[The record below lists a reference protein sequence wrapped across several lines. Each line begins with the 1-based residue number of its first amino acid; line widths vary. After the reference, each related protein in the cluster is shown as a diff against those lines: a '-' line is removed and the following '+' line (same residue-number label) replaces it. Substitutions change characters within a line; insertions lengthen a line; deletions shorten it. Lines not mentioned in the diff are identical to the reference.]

1 MKKMRVL
8 ALVLVFAF
16 AALGGA
22 YAMWYDTLIVDET
35 VKTGILD
42 LQWANLHVV
51 DPSPNYAGYD
61 GNVYGTDQNND
72 GIDTMDIDNPNSV
85 GDGFK
90 DHKNIGSLDATI
102 EAHTEGGGDQDKV
115 SSADKLVLT
124 LKNGYP
130 GYQEY
135 VDLDIKNVGTVP
147 AKFAVTAAGIPSWLI
162 VEIRTPGKDGEVLFN
177 SQLDINELE
186 GLQIEPGQS
195 IPVMIVNRVRQ
206 ASDGE
211 SVTPQ
216 EAEARFTLQLK
227 AIQWNEYSAEGEYVL
242 PDEIT
247 FPRDDVYPYHEE
259 NQIPQ

>member
-1 MKKMRVL
+1 MKKIRVL

-22 YAMWYDTLIVDET
+22 YAMWHDTLIVDET

-51 DPSPNYAGYD
+51 DPSPNYDGYN

-72 GIDTMDIDNPNSV
+72 GIDTMDIGNPNSV

-90 DHKNIGSLDATI
+90 DHKNIGSLDAEI
-102 EAHTEGGGDQDKV
+102 VEVDSEDGGDQDKV

-147 AKFAVTAAGIPSWLI
+147 AKFAVTAEGIPSWLI
-162 VEIRTPGKDGEVLFN
+162 VEIRTPGNDGEVLFN
-177 SQLDINELE
+177 SQLDINKIE

-195 IPVMIVNRVRQ
+195 IPVMIVNRVLQ
-206 ASDGE
+206 SA
-211 SVTPQ
+211 PQ
-216 EAEARFTLQLK
+216 MLPEDSAIQFILNLK
-227 AIQWNEYSAEGEYVL
+227 AIQWNEYSADGKYVL

-247 FPRDDVYPYHEE
+247 FPRDDVYDYHE
-259 NQIPQ
+259 NTQV